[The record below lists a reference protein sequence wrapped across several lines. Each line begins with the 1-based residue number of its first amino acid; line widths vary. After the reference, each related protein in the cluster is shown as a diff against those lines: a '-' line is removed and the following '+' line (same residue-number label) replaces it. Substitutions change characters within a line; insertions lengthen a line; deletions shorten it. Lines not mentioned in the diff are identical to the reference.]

1 MSSDLNNDVRDGVPY
16 GHTGRGRPRDPAKD
30 VAIVESA
37 AFLFM
42 ERGFEATSMDAIASE
57 AGVSKATLYARY
69 PDKDALFREVIR
81 EKCESAVDPAGFAF
95 DPSRSPRD
103 VLIEIGTRFVGLVTS
118 DEAISMH
125 RLLTAE
131 CLREP
136 RLAELFFETAV
147 LRMQARFAGW
157 ISAETEA
164 GRLACP
170 DPEGAAWRYLG
181 AVKAEAHLRAT
192 IALPPAP
199 PEQLAAY
206 IAVCADDW
214 LKANAPAA

>member
-1 MSSDLNNDVRDGVPY
+1 MSSALSNDVRGVSSGPA
-16 GHTGRGRPRDPAKD
+16 GRGRPRDPAKD
-30 VAIVESA
+30 AAIVEA
-37 AFLFM
+37 AACLFM
-42 ERGFEATSMDAIASE
+42 ERGFEASSMDAIAAE

-103 VLIEIGTRFVGLVTS
+103 ILIEIGSRFIGLVTS
-118 DEAISMH
+118 GEAISMH
-125 RLLTAE
+125 RLLTTE

-147 LRMQARFAGW
+147 LRMKERFAGW

-164 GRLACP
+164 GRLACR

-192 IALPPAP
+192 IALPPVP
-199 PEQLAAY
+199 PDRLAAY
-206 IAVCADDW
+206 VATCADDW
-214 LKANAPAA
+214 LKANAPGN